1 MLLDDFNLAALF
13 GLGATLVGVIADM
26 MRVIFF
32 FLDSIVYSLIP
43 VVYRGIFAL
52 YDIDKII
59 GVGNT
64 QNLLNT
70 AKETVY
76 SFLAIFMFFRVA
88 FSLIT
93 MLVDPS
99 LIDDK
104 SKGAKKIVLNIFICL
119 GLIVVVPVFFRVA
132 KNIQTRVLEEKII
145 ERAVGGDIYSNDQN
159 YNLGNELALSTW
171 SVFLQ
176 PVVDEG
182 DAYDAWKGVFESG
195 NPTIWPLPVLATH
208 LNDTT
213 GGILGGLA
221 TKIAEVAAILRATG
235 TVTYQLGYIWLI
247 SGLVGI
253 YVVWTMIKLLID
265 VAYRS
270 IKFLLLEVISPIAII
285 SYIDPKSSEK
295 GLFSKWLSETLKTYL
310 SLFIRIFIFAMVSVI
325 LKQISVSSFFDE
337 GNILTRLFFILA
349 LVAFMKTAPKFI
361 DNLFGTEI
369 SKGSDAK
376 FGSDLLKQGLGFVTG
391 ATIGGISGGVVAKR
405 TGQPVFKNIMKN
417 AWQGGQKVSG
427 AAKKGGLGGLTGVIS
442 SGFGTVADVKKGL
455 GYNADKDQEKLIDNL
470 EENVVPKAEQAKK
483 AASSSFADGSKINSI
498 LNEGRKVNGRT
509 YGMGLEE
516 DDKFKNAIIKNAA
529 GLAADEVKHSDD
541 EEYLK
546 YRRLVAD
553 AKITDA
559 MASRSYELAKEKY
572 EHDESE
578 YVGAKDK
585 ASYVISLA
593 NDVARKE
600 YGQMDAASIQ
610 AEFTRQLENYKNT
623 ARSSFQSSNRTSQ
636 IELIVGAGVDR
647 TQAEQ
652 MNETQLSSAYD
663 VVLDTISN
671 NRTTAFNNGSASDK
685 VNLTVDL
692 KTSNVSHEVAGASE
706 RDLGIMFSELNEKNI
721 IATFGNSLGN
731 MAADSGKAAGDVK
744 TAEDVLDKYLNS
756 GKGKKAKDIDT
767 AYKIA
772 KGNFDANKLKNDNQ
786 SS

>member
-13 GLGATLVGVIADM
+13 GLGATSVGVIADM

-195 NPTIWPLPVLATH
+195 NQTIWPLPVLATH

-221 TKIAEVAAILRATG
+221 TKIAGVAAILRATG

-369 SKGSDAK
+369 SKGSDTK
-376 FGSDLLKQGLGFVTG
+376 FASDLLRGGLGAIGGAATG
-391 ATIGGISGGVVAKR
+391 AIGGAVVAGR
-405 TGQPVFKNIMKN
+405 KNLPMGRSV
-417 AWQGGQKVSG
+417 WEG
-427 AAKKGGLGGLTGVIS
+427 AKKGLTGGFSSARKGSFMDYGKNLIS
-442 SGFGTVADVKKGL
+442 GASGQAAREYFGLPKYADERKALRTKERAEVASDTYDALK
-455 GYNADKDQEKLIDNL
+455 
-470 EENVVPKAEQAKK
+470 
-483 AASSSFADGSKINSI
+483 SSFGYKDAPDAMTKATKLADAFRTKDIRFDPITNEKDKE
-498 LNEGRKVNGRT
+498 LNKAL
-509 YGMGLEE
+509 M
-516 DDKFKNAIIKNAA
+516 D
-529 GLAADEVKHSDD
+529 ADEAD
-541 EEYLK
+541 LK
-546 YRRLVAD
+546 D
-553 AKITDA
+553 T
-559 MASRSYELAKEKY
+559 
-572 EHDESE
+572 
-578 YVGAKDK
+578 
-585 ASYVISLA
+585 SLMME
-593 NDVARKE
+593 RGK
-600 YGQMDAASIQ
+600 
-610 AEFTRQLENYKNT
+610 
-623 ARSSFQSSNRTSQ
+623 
-636 IELIVGAGVDR
+636 
-647 TQAEQ
+647 
-652 MNETQLSSAYD
+652 
-663 VVLDTISN
+663 VLDTALAYRKLVDDGTISQEMADKLTMQAIRKYNKLAAHHHYKRAEGDLNGASGRAIQLEVSYDGKSATELQSIVTSKQLSNYQEILGMSVSGIPGIENMSVADIERTLRITISDDKREKIN
-671 NRTTAFNNGSASDK
+671 NIRNKSNTLRTTVDK
-685 VNLTVDL
+685 
-692 KTSNVSHEVAGASE
+692 KEISEFVA
-706 RDLGIMFSELNEKNI
+706 DIDKFTEK
-721 IATFGNSLGN
+721 AV
-731 MAADSGKAAGDVK
+731 AAEGVSGKAEALLGKANAAVDEEMKISSKSSEFIKRVQ
-744 TAEDVLDKYLNS
+744 LGDKYR
-756 GKGKKAKDIDT
+756 DR
-767 AYKIA
+767 
-772 KGNFDANKLKNDNQ
+772 
-786 SS
+786 

>member
-1 MLLDDFNLAALF
+1 MLLDDFNLAALI
-13 GLGATLVGVIADM
+13 GLGATSVGVIADM
-26 MRVIFF
+26 MRLIFF

-221 TKIAEVAAILRATG
+221 TKIAGVAAILRATG

-369 SKGSDAK
+369 SKGSDTK
-376 FGSDLLKQGLGFVTG
+376 FASDLLRGGLGAIGGAATG
-391 ATIGGISGGVVAKR
+391 AIGGAVVAGR
-405 TGQPVFKNIMKN
+405 KNLPMGRSV
-417 AWQGGQKVSG
+417 WEG
-427 AAKKGGLGGLTGVIS
+427 AKKGLTGGFSSARKGSFMDYGKNLIS
-442 SGFGTVADVKKGL
+442 GASG
-455 GYNADKDQEKLIDNL
+455 
-470 EENVVPKAEQAKK
+470 QA
-483 AASSSFADGSKINSI
+483 A
-498 LNEGRKVNGRT
+498 R
-509 YGMGLEE
+509 
-516 DDKFKNAIIKNAA
+516 
-529 GLAADEVKHSDD
+529 
-541 EEYLK
+541 EYF
-546 YRRLVAD
+546 
-553 AKITDA
+553 
-559 MASRSYELAKEKY
+559 ELAKEA
-572 EHDESE
+572 DERKALRTKERAEAASDT
-578 YVGAKDK
+578 YDALKSSFGYKDAPDAMTKATKLADAFRTKGIRFDPVANAKDK
-585 ASYVISLA
+585 ELNKALLDADEADLKDASLMTE
-593 NDVARKE
+593 RGK
-600 YGQMDAASIQ
+600 
-610 AEFTRQLENYKNT
+610 
-623 ARSSFQSSNRTSQ
+623 
-636 IELIVGAGVDR
+636 
-647 TQAEQ
+647 
-652 MNETQLSSAYD
+652 
-663 VVLDTISN
+663 VLDTALAYRKLVDDGTISQDMADKLTMQAIRKYNKLAASKHYARAKGDLNDASARAIQLEVSYDGKSSTELQSIVTSKQLSNYQEILGMSVSGISGIENMSVADIERTLRITISDDKREKIN
-671 NRTTAFNNGSASDK
+671 NIRNKSNTLRTTVDK
-685 VNLTVDL
+685 
-692 KTSNVSHEVAGASE
+692 KEISEFVA
-706 RDLGIMFSELNEKNI
+706 DIDKFTEK
-721 IATFGNSLGN
+721 AV
-731 MAADSGKAAGDVK
+731 AADGVSGKSEALLGKANAAVDEEMKISSKSSEFIKRVQLG
-744 TAEDVLDKYLNS
+744 DKYR
-756 GKGKKAKDIDT
+756 GR
-767 AYKIA
+767 
-772 KGNFDANKLKNDNQ
+772 
-786 SS
+786 

>member
-13 GLGATLVGVIADM
+13 GLGATSVGIIADM

-43 VVYRGIFAL
+43 VVYRGIFEFI
-52 YDIDKII
+52 DIDKII

-221 TKIAEVAAILRATG
+221 TKIAGVAAILRATG

-369 SKGSDAK
+369 SKGSDTK
-376 FGSDLLKQGLGFVTG
+376 FASDLLRGGLGAIGGAATG
-391 ATIGGISGGVVAKR
+391 AIGGAVVAGRKNLPMGRSVWEGAKKGLTGGFSSARKGSFMDYGKNLISGASGQAAREYFGLAKEADERKALRTKERAEAASDTYDALKSSFGYKDAPDAMTKATKLADAFRTKGIRFDPVANAKDKELNKALLDADEADLKDASLMTERGKVLDTALAYRKLVDDGTISQDMADKLTMQAIRKYNKLAASKHYARAKGDLNDASARAIQLEVSYDGKSSTELQSIVTSKQLSNYQEILGMSVSGISGIENMSVADIERTLRITISDDKR
-405 TGQPVFKNIMKN
+405 EKINNIRNKSN
-417 AWQGGQKVSG
+417 TLRTTVDKKEISEFVADIDKFTEKAVAADGVSG
-427 AAKKGGLGGLTGVIS
+427 KSEALLGKANAAVDEEMKIS
-442 SGFGTVADVKKGL
+442 SKSSEFIKRVQL
-455 GYNADKDQEKLIDNL
+455 GD
-470 EENVVPKAEQAKK
+470 
-483 AASSSFADGSKINSI
+483 
-498 LNEGRKVNGRT
+498 
-509 YGMGLEE
+509 
-516 DDKFKNAIIKNAA
+516 
-529 GLAADEVKHSDD
+529 
-541 EEYLK
+541 K
-546 YRRLVAD
+546 YRGR
-553 AKITDA
+553 
-559 MASRSYELAKEKY
+559 
-572 EHDESE
+572 
-578 YVGAKDK
+578 
-585 ASYVISLA
+585 
-593 NDVARKE
+593 
-600 YGQMDAASIQ
+600 
-610 AEFTRQLENYKNT
+610 
-623 ARSSFQSSNRTSQ
+623 
-636 IELIVGAGVDR
+636 
-647 TQAEQ
+647 
-652 MNETQLSSAYD
+652 
-663 VVLDTISN
+663 
-671 NRTTAFNNGSASDK
+671 
-685 VNLTVDL
+685 
-692 KTSNVSHEVAGASE
+692 
-706 RDLGIMFSELNEKNI
+706 
-721 IATFGNSLGN
+721 
-731 MAADSGKAAGDVK
+731 
-744 TAEDVLDKYLNS
+744 
-756 GKGKKAKDIDT
+756 
-767 AYKIA
+767 
-772 KGNFDANKLKNDNQ
+772 
-786 SS
+786 

>member
-13 GLGATLVGVIADM
+13 GLGATSVGVIADM

-221 TKIAEVAAILRATG
+221 TKIAGVAAILRATG

-253 YVVWTMIKLLID
+253 YVVWTMIKMLID

-285 SYIDPKSSEK
+285 SYIDPKPSEK

-369 SKGSDAK
+369 SKGSDTK
-376 FGSDLLKQGLGFVTG
+376 FASDLLRGGLGAIGGAATG
-391 ATIGGISGGVVAKR
+391 AIGGAVVAGRKNLPMGRSVWEGAKKGLTGGFSSARKGSFMDYGKNLISGASGQAAREYFGLAKEADERKALRTKERAEAASDTYDALKSSFGYKDAPDAMTKATKLADAFRTKGIRFDPVANAKDKELNKALLDADEADLKDASLMTERGKVLDTALAYRKLVDDGTISQDMADKLTMQAIRKYNKLAASKHYARAKGDLNDASARAIQLEVSYDGKSATELQSIVTSKQLSNYQEILGMSVSGISGIENMSVADIERTLRITISDDKR
-405 TGQPVFKNIMKN
+405 EKINNIRNKSN
-417 AWQGGQKVSG
+417 TLRTTVDKKEISEFVADIDKFTEKAVAADGVSG
-427 AAKKGGLGGLTGVIS
+427 KSEALLGKANAAVDEEMKIS
-442 SGFGTVADVKKGL
+442 SKSSEFIKRVQL
-455 GYNADKDQEKLIDNL
+455 GD
-470 EENVVPKAEQAKK
+470 
-483 AASSSFADGSKINSI
+483 
-498 LNEGRKVNGRT
+498 
-509 YGMGLEE
+509 
-516 DDKFKNAIIKNAA
+516 
-529 GLAADEVKHSDD
+529 
-541 EEYLK
+541 K
-546 YRRLVAD
+546 YRGR
-553 AKITDA
+553 
-559 MASRSYELAKEKY
+559 
-572 EHDESE
+572 
-578 YVGAKDK
+578 
-585 ASYVISLA
+585 
-593 NDVARKE
+593 
-600 YGQMDAASIQ
+600 
-610 AEFTRQLENYKNT
+610 
-623 ARSSFQSSNRTSQ
+623 
-636 IELIVGAGVDR
+636 
-647 TQAEQ
+647 
-652 MNETQLSSAYD
+652 
-663 VVLDTISN
+663 
-671 NRTTAFNNGSASDK
+671 
-685 VNLTVDL
+685 
-692 KTSNVSHEVAGASE
+692 
-706 RDLGIMFSELNEKNI
+706 
-721 IATFGNSLGN
+721 
-731 MAADSGKAAGDVK
+731 
-744 TAEDVLDKYLNS
+744 
-756 GKGKKAKDIDT
+756 
-767 AYKIA
+767 
-772 KGNFDANKLKNDNQ
+772 
-786 SS
+786 

>member
-13 GLGATLVGVIADM
+13 GLGATSVGVIVDM

-171 SVFLQ
+171 SVFLR
-176 PVVDEG
+176 PVEDEG

-221 TKIAEVAAILRATG
+221 TKIAGVAAILRATG

-253 YVVWTMIKLLID
+253 YVVWTMIKMLID

-391 ATIGGISGGVVAKR
+391 AAIGGISGGVVAKR

-455 GYNADKDQEKLIDNL
+455 GYNVDKDQEKLVEKL
-470 EENVVPKAEQAKK
+470 KENVVPEAEALGGKV
-483 AASSSFADGSKINSI
+483 SSSFADGSKFNSI
-498 LNEGRKVNGRT
+498 LREGRKVNGRT

-516 DDKFKNAIIKNAA
+516 DHTLKNAIIKNASS
-529 GLAADEVKHSDD
+529 LAKDEVKHSDD

-546 YRRLVAD
+546 LRRLVAD
-553 AKITDA
+553 KDKTKAIV
-559 MASRSYELAKEKY
+559 SRAYELASKKY
-572 EHDESE
+572 EHDENE
-578 YVGAKDK
+578 YIGAKDK
-585 ASYVISLA
+585 ASYVISFA
-593 NDVARKE
+593 NEVAKKE

-706 RDLGIMFSELNEKNI
+706 RDLGIMFSELNDRKVE
-721 IATFGNSLGN
+721 ATFGNSLGN
-731 MAADSGKAAGDVK
+731 MASDSAKAESDAKSAKEG
-744 TAEDVLDKYLNS
+744 LDKYLNS
-756 GKGKKAKDIDT
+756 GKGKKAKDIDAAYET
-767 AYKIA
+767 AKNEFEA
-772 KGNFDANKLKNDNQ
+772 DKLKRQ

>member
-13 GLGATLVGVIADM
+13 GLGATSVGIIADM

-221 TKIAEVAAILRATG
+221 TKIAGVAAILRATG

-369 SKGSDAK
+369 SKGSDTK
-376 FGSDLLKQGLGFVTG
+376 FASDLLRGGLGAIGGAATG
-391 ATIGGISGGVVAKR
+391 AIGGAVVAGRKNLPMGRSVWEGAKKGLTGGFSSARKGSFMDYGKNLISGASGQAAREYFGLAKEADERKALRTKERAEAASDTYDALKSSFGYKDAPDAMTKATKLADAFRTKGIRFDPVANAKDKELNKALLDADEADLKDASLMTERGKVLDTALAYRKLVDDGTISQDMADKLTMQAIRKYNKLAASKHYARAKGDLNDASARAIQLEVSYDGKSATELQSIVTSKQLSNYQEILGMSVSGISGIENMSVADIERTLRITISDDKR
-405 TGQPVFKNIMKN
+405 EKINNIRNKSN
-417 AWQGGQKVSG
+417 TLRTTVDKKEISEFVADIDKFTEKAVAADGVSG
-427 AAKKGGLGGLTGVIS
+427 KSEALLGKANAAVDEEMKIS
-442 SGFGTVADVKKGL
+442 SKSSEFIKRVQL
-455 GYNADKDQEKLIDNL
+455 GD
-470 EENVVPKAEQAKK
+470 
-483 AASSSFADGSKINSI
+483 
-498 LNEGRKVNGRT
+498 
-509 YGMGLEE
+509 
-516 DDKFKNAIIKNAA
+516 
-529 GLAADEVKHSDD
+529 
-541 EEYLK
+541 K
-546 YRRLVAD
+546 YRGR
-553 AKITDA
+553 
-559 MASRSYELAKEKY
+559 
-572 EHDESE
+572 
-578 YVGAKDK
+578 
-585 ASYVISLA
+585 
-593 NDVARKE
+593 
-600 YGQMDAASIQ
+600 
-610 AEFTRQLENYKNT
+610 
-623 ARSSFQSSNRTSQ
+623 
-636 IELIVGAGVDR
+636 
-647 TQAEQ
+647 
-652 MNETQLSSAYD
+652 
-663 VVLDTISN
+663 
-671 NRTTAFNNGSASDK
+671 
-685 VNLTVDL
+685 
-692 KTSNVSHEVAGASE
+692 
-706 RDLGIMFSELNEKNI
+706 
-721 IATFGNSLGN
+721 
-731 MAADSGKAAGDVK
+731 
-744 TAEDVLDKYLNS
+744 
-756 GKGKKAKDIDT
+756 
-767 AYKIA
+767 
-772 KGNFDANKLKNDNQ
+772 
-786 SS
+786 

>member
-13 GLGATLVGVIADM
+13 GLGATSVGVIADM

-221 TKIAEVAAILRATG
+221 TKIAGVAAILRATG

-369 SKGSDAK
+369 SKGSDTK
-376 FGSDLLKQGLGFVTG
+376 FASDLLRGGLGAIGGAATG
-391 ATIGGISGGVVAKR
+391 AIGGAVVAGRKNLPMGRSVWEGAKKGLTGGFSSARKGSFMDYAKNLISGASGQAAREYFGLAKEADERKALRTKERAEAASDTYDALKSSFGYKDAPDAMTKATKLADAFRTKGIRFDPVANAKDKELNKALLDADEADLKDASLMTERGKVLDTALAYRKLVDDGTISQDMADKLTMQAIRKYNKLAASKHYARAKGDLNDASARAIQLEVSYDGKSSTELQSIVTSKQLSNYQEILGMSVSGISGIENMSVADIERTLRITISDDKR
-405 TGQPVFKNIMKN
+405 EKINNIRNKSN
-417 AWQGGQKVSG
+417 TLRTTVDKKEISEFVADIDKFTEKAVAADGVSG
-427 AAKKGGLGGLTGVIS
+427 KSEALLGKANAAVDEEMKIS
-442 SGFGTVADVKKGL
+442 SKSSEFIKRVQL
-455 GYNADKDQEKLIDNL
+455 GD
-470 EENVVPKAEQAKK
+470 
-483 AASSSFADGSKINSI
+483 
-498 LNEGRKVNGRT
+498 
-509 YGMGLEE
+509 
-516 DDKFKNAIIKNAA
+516 
-529 GLAADEVKHSDD
+529 
-541 EEYLK
+541 K
-546 YRRLVAD
+546 YRGR
-553 AKITDA
+553 
-559 MASRSYELAKEKY
+559 
-572 EHDESE
+572 
-578 YVGAKDK
+578 
-585 ASYVISLA
+585 
-593 NDVARKE
+593 
-600 YGQMDAASIQ
+600 
-610 AEFTRQLENYKNT
+610 
-623 ARSSFQSSNRTSQ
+623 
-636 IELIVGAGVDR
+636 
-647 TQAEQ
+647 
-652 MNETQLSSAYD
+652 
-663 VVLDTISN
+663 
-671 NRTTAFNNGSASDK
+671 
-685 VNLTVDL
+685 
-692 KTSNVSHEVAGASE
+692 
-706 RDLGIMFSELNEKNI
+706 
-721 IATFGNSLGN
+721 
-731 MAADSGKAAGDVK
+731 
-744 TAEDVLDKYLNS
+744 
-756 GKGKKAKDIDT
+756 
-767 AYKIA
+767 
-772 KGNFDANKLKNDNQ
+772 
-786 SS
+786 

>member
-13 GLGATLVGVIADM
+13 GLGATSVGVIADM

-221 TKIAEVAAILRATG
+221 TKIAGVAAILRATG

-253 YVVWTMIKLLID
+253 YVVWTMIKMLID
-265 VAYRS
+265 VTYRS

-369 SKGSDAK
+369 SKGSDTK
-376 FGSDLLKQGLGFVTG
+376 FASDLLRGGLGAIGGAATG
-391 ATIGGISGGVVAKR
+391 AIGGAVVAGRKNLPMGRSVWEGAKKGLTGGFSSARKGSFMDYGKNLISGASGQAAREYFGLAKEADERKALRTKERAEAASDTYDALKSSFGYKDAPDAMTKATKLADAFRTKGIRFDPVANAKDKELNKALLDADEADLKDASLMTERGKVLDTALAYRKLVDDGTISQDMADKLTMQAIRKYNKLAASKHYARAKGDLNDASARAIQLEVSYDGKSSTELQSIVTSKQLSNYQEILGMSVSGISGIENMSVADIERTLRITISDDKR
-405 TGQPVFKNIMKN
+405 EKINNIRNKSN
-417 AWQGGQKVSG
+417 TLRTTVDKKEISEFVADIDKFTEKAVAADGVSG
-427 AAKKGGLGGLTGVIS
+427 KSEALLGKANAAVDEEMKIS
-442 SGFGTVADVKKGL
+442 SKSSEFIKRVQL
-455 GYNADKDQEKLIDNL
+455 GD
-470 EENVVPKAEQAKK
+470 
-483 AASSSFADGSKINSI
+483 
-498 LNEGRKVNGRT
+498 
-509 YGMGLEE
+509 
-516 DDKFKNAIIKNAA
+516 
-529 GLAADEVKHSDD
+529 
-541 EEYLK
+541 K
-546 YRRLVAD
+546 YRGR
-553 AKITDA
+553 
-559 MASRSYELAKEKY
+559 
-572 EHDESE
+572 
-578 YVGAKDK
+578 
-585 ASYVISLA
+585 
-593 NDVARKE
+593 
-600 YGQMDAASIQ
+600 
-610 AEFTRQLENYKNT
+610 
-623 ARSSFQSSNRTSQ
+623 
-636 IELIVGAGVDR
+636 
-647 TQAEQ
+647 
-652 MNETQLSSAYD
+652 
-663 VVLDTISN
+663 
-671 NRTTAFNNGSASDK
+671 
-685 VNLTVDL
+685 
-692 KTSNVSHEVAGASE
+692 
-706 RDLGIMFSELNEKNI
+706 
-721 IATFGNSLGN
+721 
-731 MAADSGKAAGDVK
+731 
-744 TAEDVLDKYLNS
+744 
-756 GKGKKAKDIDT
+756 
-767 AYKIA
+767 
-772 KGNFDANKLKNDNQ
+772 
-786 SS
+786 

>member
-13 GLGATLVGVIADM
+13 GLGATSVGVIADM

-221 TKIAEVAAILRATG
+221 TKIAGVAAILRATG

-369 SKGSDAK
+369 SKGSDTK

-391 ATIGGISGGVVAKR
+391 AAIGGISGGVVAKR
-405 TGQPVFKNIMKN
+405 TGQPVFKNVMKN

-427 AAKKGGLGGLTGVIS
+427 ATKKGGLTGVIS

-455 GYNADKDQEKLIDNL
+455 GYNVDKDQEKLIDNL

>member
-13 GLGATLVGVIADM
+13 GLGATSVGVIADM

-221 TKIAEVAAILRATG
+221 TKIAGVAAILRATG

-253 YVVWTMIKLLID
+253 YVVWTMIKMLID

-369 SKGSDAK
+369 SKGSDTK
-376 FGSDLLKQGLGFVTG
+376 FASDLLRGGLGAIGGAATG
-391 ATIGGISGGVVAKR
+391 AIGGAVVAGRKNLPMGRSVWEGAKKGLTGGFSSARKGSFMDYAKNLISGASGQAAREYFGLAKEADERKALRTKERAEAASDTYDALKSSFGYKDAPDAMTKATKLADAFRTKGIRFDPVANAKDKELNKALLDADEADLKDASLMTERGKVLDTALAYRKLVDDGTISQDMADKLTMQAIRKYNKLAASKHYARAKGDLNDASARAIQLEVSYDGKSSTELQSIVTSKQLSNYQEILGMSVSGISGIENMSVADIERTLRITISDDKR
-405 TGQPVFKNIMKN
+405 EKINNIRNKSN
-417 AWQGGQKVSG
+417 TLRTTVDKKEISEFVADIDKFTEKAVAADGVSG
-427 AAKKGGLGGLTGVIS
+427 KSEALLGKANAAVDEEMKIS
-442 SGFGTVADVKKGL
+442 SKSSEFIKRVQL
-455 GYNADKDQEKLIDNL
+455 GD
-470 EENVVPKAEQAKK
+470 
-483 AASSSFADGSKINSI
+483 
-498 LNEGRKVNGRT
+498 
-509 YGMGLEE
+509 
-516 DDKFKNAIIKNAA
+516 
-529 GLAADEVKHSDD
+529 
-541 EEYLK
+541 K
-546 YRRLVAD
+546 YRGR
-553 AKITDA
+553 
-559 MASRSYELAKEKY
+559 
-572 EHDESE
+572 
-578 YVGAKDK
+578 
-585 ASYVISLA
+585 
-593 NDVARKE
+593 
-600 YGQMDAASIQ
+600 
-610 AEFTRQLENYKNT
+610 
-623 ARSSFQSSNRTSQ
+623 
-636 IELIVGAGVDR
+636 
-647 TQAEQ
+647 
-652 MNETQLSSAYD
+652 
-663 VVLDTISN
+663 
-671 NRTTAFNNGSASDK
+671 
-685 VNLTVDL
+685 
-692 KTSNVSHEVAGASE
+692 
-706 RDLGIMFSELNEKNI
+706 
-721 IATFGNSLGN
+721 
-731 MAADSGKAAGDVK
+731 
-744 TAEDVLDKYLNS
+744 
-756 GKGKKAKDIDT
+756 
-767 AYKIA
+767 
-772 KGNFDANKLKNDNQ
+772 
-786 SS
+786 

>member
-1 MLLDDFNLAALF
+1 MLLDDFNLAALI
-13 GLGATLVGVIADM
+13 GLGATSVGVIADM
-26 MRVIFF
+26 MRLIFF

-221 TKIAEVAAILRATG
+221 TKIAGVAAILRATG

-369 SKGSDAK
+369 SKGSDTK
-376 FGSDLLKQGLGFVTG
+376 FASDLLRGGLGAIGGAATG
-391 ATIGGISGGVVAKR
+391 AIGGAVVAGRKNLPMGRSVWEGAKKGLTGGFSSARKGSFLDYGKNLISGASGQAAREYFGLAKEADERKALRTKERAEAASDTYDALKSSFGYKDAPDAMTKATKLADAFRTKGIRFDPVANAKDKELNKALLDADEADLKDASLMTERGKVLDTALAYRKLVDDGTISQDMADKLTMQAIRKYNKLAASKHYARAKGDLNDASARAIQLEVSYDGKSSTELQSIVTSKQLSNYQEILGMSVSGISGIENMSVADIERTLRITISDDKR
-405 TGQPVFKNIMKN
+405 EKINNIRNKSN
-417 AWQGGQKVSG
+417 TLRTTVDKKEISEFVADIDKFTEKAVAADGVSG
-427 AAKKGGLGGLTGVIS
+427 KSEALLGKANAAVDEEMKIS
-442 SGFGTVADVKKGL
+442 SKSSEFIKRVQL
-455 GYNADKDQEKLIDNL
+455 GD
-470 EENVVPKAEQAKK
+470 
-483 AASSSFADGSKINSI
+483 
-498 LNEGRKVNGRT
+498 
-509 YGMGLEE
+509 
-516 DDKFKNAIIKNAA
+516 
-529 GLAADEVKHSDD
+529 
-541 EEYLK
+541 K
-546 YRRLVAD
+546 YRGR
-553 AKITDA
+553 
-559 MASRSYELAKEKY
+559 
-572 EHDESE
+572 
-578 YVGAKDK
+578 
-585 ASYVISLA
+585 
-593 NDVARKE
+593 
-600 YGQMDAASIQ
+600 
-610 AEFTRQLENYKNT
+610 
-623 ARSSFQSSNRTSQ
+623 
-636 IELIVGAGVDR
+636 
-647 TQAEQ
+647 
-652 MNETQLSSAYD
+652 
-663 VVLDTISN
+663 
-671 NRTTAFNNGSASDK
+671 
-685 VNLTVDL
+685 
-692 KTSNVSHEVAGASE
+692 
-706 RDLGIMFSELNEKNI
+706 
-721 IATFGNSLGN
+721 
-731 MAADSGKAAGDVK
+731 
-744 TAEDVLDKYLNS
+744 
-756 GKGKKAKDIDT
+756 
-767 AYKIA
+767 
-772 KGNFDANKLKNDNQ
+772 
-786 SS
+786 

>member
-13 GLGATLVGVIADM
+13 GLGATSVGVIADM

-221 TKIAEVAAILRATG
+221 TEIAGVAAILRATG

-369 SKGSDAK
+369 SKGSDTK
-376 FGSDLLKQGLGFVTG
+376 FASDLL
-391 ATIGGISGGVVAKR
+391 R
-405 TGQPVFKNIMKN
+405 
-417 AWQGGQKVSG
+417 
-427 AAKKGGLGGLTGVIS
+427 GGLGAIGGAATGAIGGAV
-442 SGFGTVADVKKGL
+442 VAGRKNLPMGRSVWEGVKKGL
-455 GYNADKDQEKLIDNL
+455 TGGFSSARKGSFMDYGKNLISG
-470 EENVVPKAEQAKK
+470 ASGQA
-483 AASSSFADGSKINSI
+483 A
-498 LNEGRKVNGRT
+498 R
-509 YGMGLEE
+509 
-516 DDKFKNAIIKNAA
+516 
-529 GLAADEVKHSDD
+529 
-541 EEYLK
+541 EYFG
-546 YRRLVAD
+546 
-553 AKITDA
+553 
-559 MASRSYELAKEKY
+559 LAKEA
-572 EHDESE
+572 DERKALRTKERAEAASDT
-578 YVGAKDK
+578 YDALKSSFGYKDAPDAMTKATKLADAFRTKGIRFDPVANAKDK
-585 ASYVISLA
+585 ELNKALLDADEADLKDASLMTE
-593 NDVARKE
+593 RGK
-600 YGQMDAASIQ
+600 
-610 AEFTRQLENYKNT
+610 
-623 ARSSFQSSNRTSQ
+623 
-636 IELIVGAGVDR
+636 
-647 TQAEQ
+647 
-652 MNETQLSSAYD
+652 
-663 VVLDTISN
+663 VLDTALAYRKLVDDGTISQDMADKLTMQAIRKYNKLAASKHYARAKGDLNDASARAIQLEVSYDGKSSTELQSIVTSKQLSNYQEILGMSVSGISGIENMSVADIERTLRITISDDKREKIN
-671 NRTTAFNNGSASDK
+671 NIRNKSNTLRTTVDK
-685 VNLTVDL
+685 
-692 KTSNVSHEVAGASE
+692 KEISEFVA
-706 RDLGIMFSELNEKNI
+706 DIDKFTEK
-721 IATFGNSLGN
+721 AV
-731 MAADSGKAAGDVK
+731 AADGVSGKSEALLGKANAAVDEEMKISSKSSEFIKRVQLG
-744 TAEDVLDKYLNS
+744 DKYR
-756 GKGKKAKDIDT
+756 GR
-767 AYKIA
+767 
-772 KGNFDANKLKNDNQ
+772 
-786 SS
+786 

>member
-13 GLGATLVGVIADM
+13 GLGATSVGIIADI
-26 MRVIFF
+26 MRVLFF

-59 GVGNT
+59 GAGNT

-145 ERAVGGDIYSNDQN
+145 ERAVGGDIYSNDKN
-159 YNLGNELALSTW
+159 YNIGNELALSTW

-182 DAYDAWKGVFESG
+182 GAYDAWKGVFESG
-195 NPTIWPLPVLATH
+195 NPTIWPLPVLAFH

-213 GGILGGLA
+213 GGILGGVA
-221 TKIAEVAAILRATG
+221 ARIEGVAAILRATG

-391 ATIGGISGGVVAKR
+391 AAIGGISGGVVAKR

-427 AAKKGGLGGLTGVIS
+427 ATKKGGLGGLTGVIS

-455 GYNADKDQEKLIDNL
+455 GYNVDKDQEKLIDNL

-706 RDLGIMFSELNEKNI
+706 RDLGIMFSELNDRNI
-721 IATFGNSLGN
+721 VATFGNSLGN

-756 GKGKKAKDIDT
+756 GKGKKAKDIDA

>member
-13 GLGATLVGVIADM
+13 GLGATSVGVIADM

-221 TKIAEVAAILRATG
+221 TKIAGVAAILRATG

-253 YVVWTMIKLLID
+253 YVVWTMIKMLID

-391 ATIGGISGGVVAKR
+391 AAIGGISGGVVAKR

-455 GYNADKDQEKLIDNL
+455 GYNVDKDQEKLVEKL
-470 EENVVPKAEQAKK
+470 KENVVPEAEALGGKV
-483 AASSSFADGSKINSI
+483 SSSFADGSKFNSI
-498 LNEGRKVNGRT
+498 LREGRKVNGRT

-516 DDKFKNAIIKNAA
+516 DHTLKNAIIKNASS
-529 GLAADEVKHSDD
+529 LAKDEVKHSDD

-546 YRRLVAD
+546 LRRLVAD
-553 AKITDA
+553 KDKTKAIV
-559 MASRSYELAKEKY
+559 SRAYELASKKY
-572 EHDESE
+572 EHDENE
-578 YVGAKDK
+578 YIGAKDK
-585 ASYVISLA
+585 ASYVISFA
-593 NDVARKE
+593 NEVAKKE

-706 RDLGIMFSELNEKNI
+706 RDLGIMFSELNDRKVE
-721 IATFGNSLGN
+721 ATFGNSLGN
-731 MAADSGKAAGDVK
+731 MASDSAKAESDAKSAKEG
-744 TAEDVLDKYLNS
+744 LDKYLNS
-756 GKGKKAKDIDT
+756 GKGKKAKDIDAAYET
-767 AYKIA
+767 AENEFEA
-772 KGNFDANKLKNDNQ
+772 DKLKRQ

>member
-13 GLGATLVGVIADM
+13 GLGATSVGVIADM

-221 TKIAEVAAILRATG
+221 TKIAGVAAILRATG

-253 YVVWTMIKLLID
+253 YVVWTMIKMLID

-369 SKGSDAK
+369 SKGSDTK
-376 FGSDLLKQGLGFVTG
+376 FASDLLRGGLGAIGGAATG
-391 ATIGGISGGVVAKR
+391 AIGGAVVAGRKNLPMGRSVWEGAKKGLTGGFSSARKGSFMDYGKNLISGASGQAAREYFGLAKEADERKALRTKERAEAASDTYDALKSSFSYKDAPDAMTKATKLADAFRTKGIRFDPVANAKDKELNKALLDADEADLKDASLMTERGKVLDTALAYRKLVDDGTISQDMADKLTMQAIRKYNKLAASKHYARAKGDLNDASARAIQLEVSYDGKSATELQSIVTSKQLSNYQEILGMSVSGISGIENMSVADIERTLRITISDDKR
-405 TGQPVFKNIMKN
+405 EKINNIRNKSN
-417 AWQGGQKVSG
+417 TLRTTVDKKEISEFVADIDKFTEKAVAADGVSG
-427 AAKKGGLGGLTGVIS
+427 KSEALLGKANAAVDEEMKIS
-442 SGFGTVADVKKGL
+442 SKSSEFIKRVQL
-455 GYNADKDQEKLIDNL
+455 GD
-470 EENVVPKAEQAKK
+470 
-483 AASSSFADGSKINSI
+483 
-498 LNEGRKVNGRT
+498 
-509 YGMGLEE
+509 
-516 DDKFKNAIIKNAA
+516 
-529 GLAADEVKHSDD
+529 
-541 EEYLK
+541 K
-546 YRRLVAD
+546 YRGR
-553 AKITDA
+553 
-559 MASRSYELAKEKY
+559 
-572 EHDESE
+572 
-578 YVGAKDK
+578 
-585 ASYVISLA
+585 
-593 NDVARKE
+593 
-600 YGQMDAASIQ
+600 
-610 AEFTRQLENYKNT
+610 
-623 ARSSFQSSNRTSQ
+623 
-636 IELIVGAGVDR
+636 
-647 TQAEQ
+647 
-652 MNETQLSSAYD
+652 
-663 VVLDTISN
+663 
-671 NRTTAFNNGSASDK
+671 
-685 VNLTVDL
+685 
-692 KTSNVSHEVAGASE
+692 
-706 RDLGIMFSELNEKNI
+706 
-721 IATFGNSLGN
+721 
-731 MAADSGKAAGDVK
+731 
-744 TAEDVLDKYLNS
+744 
-756 GKGKKAKDIDT
+756 
-767 AYKIA
+767 
-772 KGNFDANKLKNDNQ
+772 
-786 SS
+786 

>member
-1 MLLDDFNLAALF
+1 MLLDDFNLPALF
-13 GLGATLVGVIADM
+13 GLGATSVGVIADM

-159 YNLGNELALSTW
+159 YNLWNELALSTW

-221 TKIAEVAAILRATG
+221 TKIAGVAAILRATG

-376 FGSDLLKQGLGFVTG
+376 FASDLLRGGLGAIGGAATG
-391 ATIGGISGGVVAKR
+391 AIGGAVVAGR
-405 TGQPVFKNIMKN
+405 KNLPMGRSV
-417 AWQGGQKVSG
+417 WEG
-427 AAKKGGLGGLTGVIS
+427 AKKGLTGGFSSARKGSFMDYGKNLIS
-442 SGFGTVADVKKGL
+442 GASGQAAREYFGLPKYADERKALRTKERAEVASDTYDALK
-455 GYNADKDQEKLIDNL
+455 
-470 EENVVPKAEQAKK
+470 
-483 AASSSFADGSKINSI
+483 SSFGYKDAPDAMTKATKLADAFRTKDIRFDPITNEKDKE
-498 LNEGRKVNGRT
+498 LNKAL
-509 YGMGLEE
+509 M
-516 DDKFKNAIIKNAA
+516 D
-529 GLAADEVKHSDD
+529 ADEAD
-541 EEYLK
+541 LK
-546 YRRLVAD
+546 D
-553 AKITDA
+553 T
-559 MASRSYELAKEKY
+559 
-572 EHDESE
+572 
-578 YVGAKDK
+578 
-585 ASYVISLA
+585 SLMME
-593 NDVARKE
+593 RGK
-600 YGQMDAASIQ
+600 
-610 AEFTRQLENYKNT
+610 
-623 ARSSFQSSNRTSQ
+623 
-636 IELIVGAGVDR
+636 
-647 TQAEQ
+647 
-652 MNETQLSSAYD
+652 
-663 VVLDTISN
+663 VLDTALAYRKLVDDGTISQEMADKLTMQAIRKYNKLADHHHYKRAEGDLNVASGRAIQLEVSYDGKSATELQSIVTSKQLSNYQEILGMSVSGIPGIENMSVADIERTLRITISDDKREKIN
-671 NRTTAFNNGSASDK
+671 NIRNKSNTLRTTVDK
-685 VNLTVDL
+685 
-692 KTSNVSHEVAGASE
+692 KEISEFVA
-706 RDLGIMFSELNEKNI
+706 DIDKFTEK
-721 IATFGNSLGN
+721 AV
-731 MAADSGKAAGDVK
+731 AAEGVSGKAEALLGKANAAVDEEMKISSKSSEFIKRVQ
-744 TAEDVLDKYLNS
+744 LGDKYR
-756 GKGKKAKDIDT
+756 DR
-767 AYKIA
+767 
-772 KGNFDANKLKNDNQ
+772 
-786 SS
+786 

>member
-13 GLGATLVGVIADM
+13 GLGATSVGVIADM

-43 VVYRGIFAL
+43 VVYRGIFAF

-221 TKIAEVAAILRATG
+221 TKIAGVAAILRATG

-253 YVVWTMIKLLID
+253 YVVWTMIKMLID

-369 SKGSDAK
+369 SKGSDTK
-376 FGSDLLKQGLGFVTG
+376 FASDLLRGGLGAIGGAATG
-391 ATIGGISGGVVAKR
+391 AIGGAVVAGRKNLPMGRSVWEGAKKGLTGGFSSARKGSFMDYGKNLISGASGQAAREYFGLAKEADERKALRTKERAEAASDTYDALKSSFGYKDAPDAMTKATKLADAFRTKGIRFDPVANAKDKELNKALLDADEADLKDASLMTERGKVLDTALAYRKLVDDGTISQDMADKLTMQAIRKYNKLAASKHYARAKGDLNDASARAIQLEVSYDGKSATELQSIVTSKQLSNYQEILGMSVSGISGIENMSVADIERTLRITISDDKR
-405 TGQPVFKNIMKN
+405 EKINNIRNKSN
-417 AWQGGQKVSG
+417 TLRTTVDKKEISEFVADIDKFTEKAVAADGVSG
-427 AAKKGGLGGLTGVIS
+427 KSEALLGKANAAVDEEMKIS
-442 SGFGTVADVKKGL
+442 SKSSEFIKRVQL
-455 GYNADKDQEKLIDNL
+455 GD
-470 EENVVPKAEQAKK
+470 
-483 AASSSFADGSKINSI
+483 
-498 LNEGRKVNGRT
+498 
-509 YGMGLEE
+509 
-516 DDKFKNAIIKNAA
+516 
-529 GLAADEVKHSDD
+529 
-541 EEYLK
+541 K
-546 YRRLVAD
+546 YRGR
-553 AKITDA
+553 
-559 MASRSYELAKEKY
+559 
-572 EHDESE
+572 
-578 YVGAKDK
+578 
-585 ASYVISLA
+585 
-593 NDVARKE
+593 
-600 YGQMDAASIQ
+600 
-610 AEFTRQLENYKNT
+610 
-623 ARSSFQSSNRTSQ
+623 
-636 IELIVGAGVDR
+636 
-647 TQAEQ
+647 
-652 MNETQLSSAYD
+652 
-663 VVLDTISN
+663 
-671 NRTTAFNNGSASDK
+671 
-685 VNLTVDL
+685 
-692 KTSNVSHEVAGASE
+692 
-706 RDLGIMFSELNEKNI
+706 
-721 IATFGNSLGN
+721 
-731 MAADSGKAAGDVK
+731 
-744 TAEDVLDKYLNS
+744 
-756 GKGKKAKDIDT
+756 
-767 AYKIA
+767 
-772 KGNFDANKLKNDNQ
+772 
-786 SS
+786 

>member
-13 GLGATLVGVIADM
+13 GLGATSVGVIADM

-221 TKIAEVAAILRATG
+221 TKIAGVAAILRATG

-391 ATIGGISGGVVAKR
+391 AAIGGISGGVVAKR
-405 TGQPVFKNIMKN
+405 TGQPVFKNVMKN

-427 AAKKGGLGGLTGVIS
+427 ATKKGGLTGVIS

-455 GYNADKDQEKLIDNL
+455 GYNVDKDQEKLIDNL

-671 NRTTAFNNGSASDK
+671 NRTTAFNNGSAADK

-756 GKGKKAKDIDT
+756 GKGKKAKDIDA

>member
-13 GLGATLVGVIADM
+13 GLGATSVGVIADM

-145 ERAVGGDIYSNDQN
+145 ERTVGGDIYSNDQN

-221 TKIAEVAAILRATG
+221 TKIAGVAAILRATG

-391 ATIGGISGGVVAKR
+391 AAIGGISGGVVAKR
-405 TGQPVFKNIMKN
+405 TGQPVFKNVMKN

-427 AAKKGGLGGLTGVIS
+427 ATKKGGLTGVIS

-455 GYNADKDQEKLIDNL
+455 GYNVDKDQEKLIDNL

>member
-13 GLGATLVGVIADM
+13 GLGATSVGIIADM

-171 SVFLQ
+171 SVFFQ

-221 TKIAEVAAILRATG
+221 TKIAGVAAILRATG

-253 YVVWTMIKLLID
+253 YVVWTMIKMLID

-369 SKGSDAK
+369 SKGSDTK
-376 FGSDLLKQGLGFVTG
+376 FASDLLRGGLGAIGGAATG
-391 ATIGGISGGVVAKR
+391 AIGGAVVAGRKNLPMGRSVWEGAKKGLTGGFSSARKGSFMDYGKNLISGASGQAAREYFGLAKEADERKALRTKERAEAASDTYDALKSSFGYKDAPDAMTKATKPADAFRTKGIRFDPVANAKDKELNKALLDADEADLKDASLMTERGKVLDTALAYRKLVDDGTISQDMADKLTMQAIRKYNKLAASKHYARAKGDLNDASARAIQLEVSYDGKSSTELQSIVTSKQLSNYQEILGMSVSGISGIENMSVADIERTLRITISDDKR
-405 TGQPVFKNIMKN
+405 EKINNIRNKSN
-417 AWQGGQKVSG
+417 TLRTTVDKKEISEFVADIDKFTEKAVAADGVSG
-427 AAKKGGLGGLTGVIS
+427 KSEALLGKANAAVDEEMKIS
-442 SGFGTVADVKKGL
+442 SKSSEFIKRVQL
-455 GYNADKDQEKLIDNL
+455 GD
-470 EENVVPKAEQAKK
+470 
-483 AASSSFADGSKINSI
+483 
-498 LNEGRKVNGRT
+498 
-509 YGMGLEE
+509 
-516 DDKFKNAIIKNAA
+516 
-529 GLAADEVKHSDD
+529 
-541 EEYLK
+541 K
-546 YRRLVAD
+546 YRGR
-553 AKITDA
+553 
-559 MASRSYELAKEKY
+559 
-572 EHDESE
+572 
-578 YVGAKDK
+578 
-585 ASYVISLA
+585 
-593 NDVARKE
+593 
-600 YGQMDAASIQ
+600 
-610 AEFTRQLENYKNT
+610 
-623 ARSSFQSSNRTSQ
+623 
-636 IELIVGAGVDR
+636 
-647 TQAEQ
+647 
-652 MNETQLSSAYD
+652 
-663 VVLDTISN
+663 
-671 NRTTAFNNGSASDK
+671 
-685 VNLTVDL
+685 
-692 KTSNVSHEVAGASE
+692 
-706 RDLGIMFSELNEKNI
+706 
-721 IATFGNSLGN
+721 
-731 MAADSGKAAGDVK
+731 
-744 TAEDVLDKYLNS
+744 
-756 GKGKKAKDIDT
+756 
-767 AYKIA
+767 
-772 KGNFDANKLKNDNQ
+772 
-786 SS
+786 

>member
-1 MLLDDFNLAALF
+1 MLLDDFNLAALI
-13 GLGATLVGVIADM
+13 GLGATSVGVIADM
-26 MRVIFF
+26 MRLIFF

-76 SFLAIFMFFRVA
+76 SFLGIFMFFRVA

-221 TKIAEVAAILRATG
+221 TKIAGVAAILRATG

-369 SKGSDAK
+369 SKGSDTK
-376 FGSDLLKQGLGFVTG
+376 FASDLLRGGLGAIGGAATG
-391 ATIGGISGGVVAKR
+391 AIGGAVVAGRKNLPMGRSVWEGAKKGLTGGFSSARKGSFMDYGKNLISGASGQAAREYFGLAKEADERKALRTKERAEAASDTYDALKSSFGYKDAPDAMTKATKLADAFRTKGIRFDPVANAKDKELNKALLDADEADLKDASLMTERGKVLDTALAYRKLVDDGTISQDMADKLTMQAIRKYNKLAASKHYARAKGDLNDASARAIQLEVSYDGKSSTELQSIVTSKQLSNYQEILGMSVSGISGIENMSVADIERTLRITISDDKR
-405 TGQPVFKNIMKN
+405 EKINNIRNKSN
-417 AWQGGQKVSG
+417 TLRTTVDKKEISEFVADIDKFTEKAVAADGVSG
-427 AAKKGGLGGLTGVIS
+427 KSEALLGKANAAVDEEMKIS
-442 SGFGTVADVKKGL
+442 SKSSEFIKRVQL
-455 GYNADKDQEKLIDNL
+455 G
-470 EENVVPKAEQAKK
+470 
-483 AASSSFADGSKINSI
+483 
-498 LNEGRKVNGRT
+498 
-509 YGMGLEE
+509 
-516 DDKFKNAIIKNAA
+516 
-529 GLAADEVKHSDD
+529 
-541 EEYLK
+541 
-546 YRRLVAD
+546 
-553 AKITDA
+553 
-559 MASRSYELAKEKY
+559 
-572 EHDESE
+572 
-578 YVGAKDK
+578 
-585 ASYVISLA
+585 
-593 NDVARKE
+593 
-600 YGQMDAASIQ
+600 
-610 AEFTRQLENYKNT
+610 
-623 ARSSFQSSNRTSQ
+623 
-636 IELIVGAGVDR
+636 
-647 TQAEQ
+647 
-652 MNETQLSSAYD
+652 
-663 VVLDTISN
+663 
-671 NRTTAFNNGSASDK
+671 
-685 VNLTVDL
+685 
-692 KTSNVSHEVAGASE
+692 
-706 RDLGIMFSELNEKNI
+706 
-721 IATFGNSLGN
+721 
-731 MAADSGKAAGDVK
+731 
-744 TAEDVLDKYLNS
+744 DKYS
-756 GKGKKAKDIDT
+756 GR
-767 AYKIA
+767 
-772 KGNFDANKLKNDNQ
+772 
-786 SS
+786 

>member
-13 GLGATLVGVIADM
+13 GLGATSVGVIADM

-221 TKIAEVAAILRATG
+221 TKIAGVAAILRATG

-253 YVVWTMIKLLID
+253 YVVWTMIKMLID

-285 SYIDPKSSEK
+285 SYIDPKTSEK

-369 SKGSDAK
+369 SKGSDTK
-376 FGSDLLKQGLGFVTG
+376 FASDLLRGGLGAIGGAATG
-391 ATIGGISGGVVAKR
+391 AIGGAVVAGRKNLPMGRSVWEGAKKGLTGGFSSARKGSFMDYGKNLISGASGQAAREYFGLAKEADERKALRTKERAEAASDTYDALKSSFGYKDAPDAMTKATKLADAFRTKGIRFDPVANAKDKELNKALLDADEADLKDASLMTERGKVLDTALAYRKLVDDGTISQDMADKLTMQAIRKYNKLAASKHYARAKGDLNDASARAIQLEVSYDGKSATELQSIVTSKQLSNYQEILGMSVSGISGIENMSVADIERTLRITISDDKR
-405 TGQPVFKNIMKN
+405 EKINNIRNKSN
-417 AWQGGQKVSG
+417 TLRTTVDKKEISEFVADIDKFTEKAVAADGVSG
-427 AAKKGGLGGLTGVIS
+427 KSEALLGKANAAVDEEMKIS
-442 SGFGTVADVKKGL
+442 SKSSEFIKRVQL
-455 GYNADKDQEKLIDNL
+455 GD
-470 EENVVPKAEQAKK
+470 
-483 AASSSFADGSKINSI
+483 
-498 LNEGRKVNGRT
+498 
-509 YGMGLEE
+509 
-516 DDKFKNAIIKNAA
+516 
-529 GLAADEVKHSDD
+529 
-541 EEYLK
+541 K
-546 YRRLVAD
+546 YRGR
-553 AKITDA
+553 
-559 MASRSYELAKEKY
+559 
-572 EHDESE
+572 
-578 YVGAKDK
+578 
-585 ASYVISLA
+585 
-593 NDVARKE
+593 
-600 YGQMDAASIQ
+600 
-610 AEFTRQLENYKNT
+610 
-623 ARSSFQSSNRTSQ
+623 
-636 IELIVGAGVDR
+636 
-647 TQAEQ
+647 
-652 MNETQLSSAYD
+652 
-663 VVLDTISN
+663 
-671 NRTTAFNNGSASDK
+671 
-685 VNLTVDL
+685 
-692 KTSNVSHEVAGASE
+692 
-706 RDLGIMFSELNEKNI
+706 
-721 IATFGNSLGN
+721 
-731 MAADSGKAAGDVK
+731 
-744 TAEDVLDKYLNS
+744 
-756 GKGKKAKDIDT
+756 
-767 AYKIA
+767 
-772 KGNFDANKLKNDNQ
+772 
-786 SS
+786 

>member
-13 GLGATLVGVIADM
+13 GLGATSVGVIAV

-221 TKIAEVAAILRATG
+221 TKIAGVAAILRATG

-253 YVVWTMIKLLID
+253 YVVWTMIKMLID
-265 VAYRS
+265 VVYRS

-391 ATIGGISGGVVAKR
+391 AAIGGISGGVVAKR

-427 AAKKGGLGGLTGVIS
+427 AAKKGGLGGLIGVIS

-455 GYNADKDQEKLIDNL
+455 GYNVDKDQEKLIDNL

-685 VNLTVDL
+685 VKLTVDL

-756 GKGKKAKDIDT
+756 GKGKKTKDIDA

>member
-13 GLGATLVGVIADM
+13 GLGATSVGVIADM

-221 TKIAEVAAILRATG
+221 TEIAGVAAILRATG

-253 YVVWTMIKLLID
+253 YVVWTMIKMLID

-369 SKGSDAK
+369 SKGSDTK
-376 FGSDLLKQGLGFVTG
+376 FASDLLRGGLGAIGGAATG
-391 ATIGGISGGVVAKR
+391 AIGGAVVAGRKNLPMGRSVWEGAKKGLTGGFSSARKGSFMDYGKNLISGASGQAAREYFGLAKEADERKALRTKERAEAASDTYDALKSSFGYKDAPDAMTKATKLADAFRTKGIRFDPVANAKDKELNKALLDADEADLKDASLMTERGKVLDTALAYRKLVDDGTISQDMADKLTMQAIRKYNKLAASKHYARAKGDLNDASARAIQLEVSYDGKSATELQSIVTSKQLSNYQEILGMSVSGISGIENMSVADIERTLRITISDDKR
-405 TGQPVFKNIMKN
+405 EKINNIRNKSN
-417 AWQGGQKVSG
+417 TLRTTVDKKEISEFVADIDKFTEKAVAADGVSG
-427 AAKKGGLGGLTGVIS
+427 KSEALLGKANAAVDEEMKIS
-442 SGFGTVADVKKGL
+442 SKSSEFIKRVQL
-455 GYNADKDQEKLIDNL
+455 GD
-470 EENVVPKAEQAKK
+470 
-483 AASSSFADGSKINSI
+483 
-498 LNEGRKVNGRT
+498 
-509 YGMGLEE
+509 
-516 DDKFKNAIIKNAA
+516 
-529 GLAADEVKHSDD
+529 
-541 EEYLK
+541 K
-546 YRRLVAD
+546 YRGR
-553 AKITDA
+553 
-559 MASRSYELAKEKY
+559 
-572 EHDESE
+572 
-578 YVGAKDK
+578 
-585 ASYVISLA
+585 
-593 NDVARKE
+593 
-600 YGQMDAASIQ
+600 
-610 AEFTRQLENYKNT
+610 
-623 ARSSFQSSNRTSQ
+623 
-636 IELIVGAGVDR
+636 
-647 TQAEQ
+647 
-652 MNETQLSSAYD
+652 
-663 VVLDTISN
+663 
-671 NRTTAFNNGSASDK
+671 
-685 VNLTVDL
+685 
-692 KTSNVSHEVAGASE
+692 
-706 RDLGIMFSELNEKNI
+706 
-721 IATFGNSLGN
+721 
-731 MAADSGKAAGDVK
+731 
-744 TAEDVLDKYLNS
+744 
-756 GKGKKAKDIDT
+756 
-767 AYKIA
+767 
-772 KGNFDANKLKNDNQ
+772 
-786 SS
+786 

>member
-13 GLGATLVGVIADM
+13 GLGATSVGVIADM

-221 TKIAEVAAILRATG
+221 TKIAGVAAILRATG

-253 YVVWTMIKLLID
+253 YVVWTMIKMLID

-369 SKGSDAK
+369 SKGSDTK
-376 FGSDLLKQGLGFVTG
+376 FASDLLRGGLGAIGGAATG
-391 ATIGGISGGVVAKR
+391 AIGGAVVAGRKNLPMGRSVWEGAKKGLTGGFSSARKGSFIDYGKNIISGASGQAAREYFGLAKEADERKALRTKERAEAASDTYDALKSSFGYKDAPDAMTKATKLADAFRMKGIRFDPVANAKDKELNKALLDADEADLKDASLMTERGKVLDTALAYRKLVDDGTISQDMADKLTMQAIRKYNKLAASKHYARAKGDLNDASARAIQLEVSYDGKSATELQSIVTSKQLSNYQEILGMSVSGISGIENMSVADIERTLRITISDDKR
-405 TGQPVFKNIMKN
+405 EKINNIRNKSN
-417 AWQGGQKVSG
+417 TLRTTVDKKEISEFVADIDKFTEKAVAADGVSG
-427 AAKKGGLGGLTGVIS
+427 KSEALLGKANAAVDEEMKIS
-442 SGFGTVADVKKGL
+442 SKSSEFIKRVQL
-455 GYNADKDQEKLIDNL
+455 GD
-470 EENVVPKAEQAKK
+470 
-483 AASSSFADGSKINSI
+483 
-498 LNEGRKVNGRT
+498 
-509 YGMGLEE
+509 
-516 DDKFKNAIIKNAA
+516 
-529 GLAADEVKHSDD
+529 
-541 EEYLK
+541 K
-546 YRRLVAD
+546 YRGR
-553 AKITDA
+553 
-559 MASRSYELAKEKY
+559 
-572 EHDESE
+572 
-578 YVGAKDK
+578 
-585 ASYVISLA
+585 
-593 NDVARKE
+593 
-600 YGQMDAASIQ
+600 
-610 AEFTRQLENYKNT
+610 
-623 ARSSFQSSNRTSQ
+623 
-636 IELIVGAGVDR
+636 
-647 TQAEQ
+647 
-652 MNETQLSSAYD
+652 
-663 VVLDTISN
+663 
-671 NRTTAFNNGSASDK
+671 
-685 VNLTVDL
+685 
-692 KTSNVSHEVAGASE
+692 
-706 RDLGIMFSELNEKNI
+706 
-721 IATFGNSLGN
+721 
-731 MAADSGKAAGDVK
+731 
-744 TAEDVLDKYLNS
+744 
-756 GKGKKAKDIDT
+756 
-767 AYKIA
+767 
-772 KGNFDANKLKNDNQ
+772 
-786 SS
+786 

>member
-13 GLGATLVGVIADM
+13 GLGATSVGVIADM

-221 TKIAEVAAILRATG
+221 TKIAGVAAILRATG

-253 YVVWTMIKLLID
+253 YVVWTMIKMLID

-369 SKGSDAK
+369 SKGSDTK
-376 FGSDLLKQGLGFVTG
+376 FASDLLRGGVGAIGGAATG
-391 ATIGGISGGVVAKR
+391 AIGGAVVAGRKNLPMGRSVWEGAKKGLTGGFSSARKGSFMDYGKNLISGASGQAAREYFGLAKEADERKALRTKERAEAASDTYDALKSSFGYKDAPDAMTKATKLADAFRTKGIRFDPVANAKDKELNKALLDADEADLKDASLMTERGKVLDTALAYRKLVDDGTISQDMADKLTMQAIRKYNKLAASKHYARAKGDLNDASARAIQLEVSYDGKSATELQSIVTSKQLSNYQEILGMSVSGISGIE
-405 TGQPVFKNIMKN
+405 NM
-417 AWQGGQKVSG
+417 S
-427 AAKKGGLGGLTGVIS
+427 
-442 SGFGTVADVKKGL
+442 VADIV
-455 GYNADKDQEKLIDNL
+455 
-470 EENVVPKAEQAKK
+470 
-483 AASSSFADGSKINSI
+483 
-498 LNEGRKVNGRT
+498 
-509 YGMGLEE
+509 
-516 DDKFKNAIIKNAA
+516 
-529 GLAADEVKHSDD
+529 
-541 EEYLK
+541 
-546 YRRLVAD
+546 RR
-553 AKITDA
+553 
-559 MASRSYELAKEKY
+559 Y
-572 EHDESE
+572 H
-578 YVGAKDK
+578 
-585 ASYVISLA
+585 
-593 NDVARKE
+593 
-600 YGQMDAASIQ
+600 
-610 AEFTRQLENYKNT
+610 
-623 ARSSFQSSNRTSQ
+623 
-636 IELIVGAGVDR
+636 ELI
-647 TQAEQ
+647 
-652 MNETQLSSAYD
+652 NQLSS
-663 VVLDTISN
+663 ICK
-671 NRTTAFNNGSASDK
+671 DK
-685 VNLTVDL
+685 Q
-692 KTSNVSHEVAGASE
+692 
-706 RDLGIMFSELNEKNI
+706 
-721 IATFGNSLGN
+721 
-731 MAADSGKAAGDVK
+731 
-744 TAEDVLDKYLNS
+744 Y
-756 GKGKKAKDIDT
+756 KK
-767 AYKIA
+767 
-772 KGNFDANKLKNDNQ
+772 
-786 SS
+786 

>member
-1 MLLDDFNLAALF
+1 MLLDDFNLAALI
-13 GLGATLVGVIADM
+13 GLGATSVGVIADM
-26 MRVIFF
+26 MRLIFF

-221 TKIAEVAAILRATG
+221 TKIAGVAAILRATG

-270 IKFLLLEVISPIAII
+270 IKFFLLEVISPIAII

-369 SKGSDAK
+369 SKGSDTK
-376 FGSDLLKQGLGFVTG
+376 FASDLLRGGLGAIGGAATG
-391 ATIGGISGGVVAKR
+391 AIGGAVVAGRKNLPMGRSVWEGAKKGLTGGFSSARKGSFLDYGKNLISGASGQAAREYFGLAKEADERKALRTKERAEAASDTYDALKSSFGYKDAPDAMTKATKLADAFRTKGIRFDPVANAKDKELNKALLDADEADLKDASLMTERGKVLDTALAYRKLVDDGTISQDMADKLTMQAIRKYNKLAASKHYARAKGDLNDASARAIQLEVSYDGKSSTELQSIVTSKQLSNYQEILGMSVSGISGIENMSVADIERTLRITISDDKR
-405 TGQPVFKNIMKN
+405 EKINNIRNKSN
-417 AWQGGQKVSG
+417 TLRTTVDKKEISEFVADIDKFTEKAVAADGVSG
-427 AAKKGGLGGLTGVIS
+427 KSEALLGKANAAVDEEMKIS
-442 SGFGTVADVKKGL
+442 SKSSEFIKRVQL
-455 GYNADKDQEKLIDNL
+455 GD
-470 EENVVPKAEQAKK
+470 
-483 AASSSFADGSKINSI
+483 
-498 LNEGRKVNGRT
+498 
-509 YGMGLEE
+509 
-516 DDKFKNAIIKNAA
+516 
-529 GLAADEVKHSDD
+529 
-541 EEYLK
+541 K
-546 YRRLVAD
+546 YRGR
-553 AKITDA
+553 
-559 MASRSYELAKEKY
+559 
-572 EHDESE
+572 
-578 YVGAKDK
+578 
-585 ASYVISLA
+585 
-593 NDVARKE
+593 
-600 YGQMDAASIQ
+600 
-610 AEFTRQLENYKNT
+610 
-623 ARSSFQSSNRTSQ
+623 
-636 IELIVGAGVDR
+636 
-647 TQAEQ
+647 
-652 MNETQLSSAYD
+652 
-663 VVLDTISN
+663 
-671 NRTTAFNNGSASDK
+671 
-685 VNLTVDL
+685 
-692 KTSNVSHEVAGASE
+692 
-706 RDLGIMFSELNEKNI
+706 
-721 IATFGNSLGN
+721 
-731 MAADSGKAAGDVK
+731 
-744 TAEDVLDKYLNS
+744 
-756 GKGKKAKDIDT
+756 
-767 AYKIA
+767 
-772 KGNFDANKLKNDNQ
+772 
-786 SS
+786 

>member
-13 GLGATLVGVIADM
+13 GLGATSVGVIADM

-213 GGILGGLA
+213 GGRGILGGLA
-221 TKIAEVAAILRATG
+221 TKIAGVAAILRATG

-253 YVVWTMIKLLID
+253 YVVWTMIKMLID

-369 SKGSDAK
+369 SKGSDTK
-376 FGSDLLKQGLGFVTG
+376 FASDLLRGGLGAIGGAATG
-391 ATIGGISGGVVAKR
+391 AIGGAVVAGRKNLPMGRSVWEGAKKGLTGGFSSARKGSFMDYGKNLISGASGQAAREYFGLAKEADERKALRTKERAEAASDTYDALKSSFGYKDAPDAMTKATKLADAFRTKGIRFDPVANAKDKELNKALLDADEADLKDASLMTERGKVLDTALAYRKLVDDGTISQDMADKLTMQAIRKYNKLAASKHYARAKGDLNDASARAIQLEVSYDGKSSTELQSIVTSKQLSNYQEILGMSVSGISGIENMSVADIERTLRITISDDKR
-405 TGQPVFKNIMKN
+405 EKINNIRNKSN
-417 AWQGGQKVSG
+417 TLRTTVDKKEISEFVADIDKFTEKAVAADGVSG
-427 AAKKGGLGGLTGVIS
+427 KSEALLGKANAAVDEEMKIS
-442 SGFGTVADVKKGL
+442 SKSSEFIKRVQL
-455 GYNADKDQEKLIDNL
+455 GD
-470 EENVVPKAEQAKK
+470 
-483 AASSSFADGSKINSI
+483 
-498 LNEGRKVNGRT
+498 
-509 YGMGLEE
+509 
-516 DDKFKNAIIKNAA
+516 
-529 GLAADEVKHSDD
+529 
-541 EEYLK
+541 K
-546 YRRLVAD
+546 YRGR
-553 AKITDA
+553 
-559 MASRSYELAKEKY
+559 
-572 EHDESE
+572 
-578 YVGAKDK
+578 
-585 ASYVISLA
+585 
-593 NDVARKE
+593 
-600 YGQMDAASIQ
+600 
-610 AEFTRQLENYKNT
+610 
-623 ARSSFQSSNRTSQ
+623 
-636 IELIVGAGVDR
+636 
-647 TQAEQ
+647 
-652 MNETQLSSAYD
+652 
-663 VVLDTISN
+663 
-671 NRTTAFNNGSASDK
+671 
-685 VNLTVDL
+685 
-692 KTSNVSHEVAGASE
+692 
-706 RDLGIMFSELNEKNI
+706 
-721 IATFGNSLGN
+721 
-731 MAADSGKAAGDVK
+731 
-744 TAEDVLDKYLNS
+744 
-756 GKGKKAKDIDT
+756 
-767 AYKIA
+767 
-772 KGNFDANKLKNDNQ
+772 
-786 SS
+786 

>member
-13 GLGATLVGVIADM
+13 GLGATSVGVIADM

-221 TKIAEVAAILRATG
+221 TKIAGVAAILRATG

-253 YVVWTMIKLLID
+253 YVVWTMIKMLID

-369 SKGSDAK
+369 SKGSDTK
-376 FGSDLLKQGLGFVTG
+376 FASDLL
-391 ATIGGISGGVVAKR
+391 R
-405 TGQPVFKNIMKN
+405 
-417 AWQGGQKVSG
+417 
-427 AAKKGGLGGLTGVIS
+427 GGLGAIGGAATGAIGGAV
-442 SGFGTVADVKKGL
+442 VAGRKNLPMGRSVWEGVKKGL
-455 GYNADKDQEKLIDNL
+455 TGGFSSARKGSFMDYGKNLISG
-470 EENVVPKAEQAKK
+470 ASGQA
-483 AASSSFADGSKINSI
+483 A
-498 LNEGRKVNGRT
+498 R
-509 YGMGLEE
+509 
-516 DDKFKNAIIKNAA
+516 
-529 GLAADEVKHSDD
+529 
-541 EEYLK
+541 EYFG
-546 YRRLVAD
+546 
-553 AKITDA
+553 
-559 MASRSYELAKEKY
+559 LAKEA
-572 EHDESE
+572 DERKALRTKERAEAASDT
-578 YVGAKDK
+578 YDALKSSFGYKDAPDAMTKATKLADAFRTKDIRFDPVANAKDK
-585 ASYVISLA
+585 ELNKALLDADEADLKDASLMTE
-593 NDVARKE
+593 RGK
-600 YGQMDAASIQ
+600 
-610 AEFTRQLENYKNT
+610 
-623 ARSSFQSSNRTSQ
+623 
-636 IELIVGAGVDR
+636 
-647 TQAEQ
+647 
-652 MNETQLSSAYD
+652 
-663 VVLDTISN
+663 VLDTALAYRKLVDDGTISQDMADKLTMQAIRKYNKLAASKHYARAKGDLNDASARAIQLEVSYDGKSATELQSIVTSKQLSNYQEILGMSVSGISGIENMSVADIERTLRITISDDKREKIN
-671 NRTTAFNNGSASDK
+671 NIRNKSNTLRTTVDK
-685 VNLTVDL
+685 
-692 KTSNVSHEVAGASE
+692 KEISEFVA
-706 RDLGIMFSELNEKNI
+706 DIDKFTEK
-721 IATFGNSLGN
+721 AV
-731 MAADSGKAAGDVK
+731 AADGVSGKSEALLGKANAAVDEEMKISSKSSEFIKRVQLG
-744 TAEDVLDKYLNS
+744 DKYR
-756 GKGKKAKDIDT
+756 GR
-767 AYKIA
+767 
-772 KGNFDANKLKNDNQ
+772 
-786 SS
+786 

>member
-13 GLGATLVGVIADM
+13 GLGATSVGVIADM

-221 TKIAEVAAILRATG
+221 TKIAGVAAILRATG

-253 YVVWTMIKLLID
+253 YVVWTMIKMLID

-369 SKGSDAK
+369 SKGSDTK
-376 FGSDLLKQGLGFVTG
+376 FASDLLRGGLGAIGGAATG
-391 ATIGGISGGVVAKR
+391 AIGGAVVAGRKNLPMGRSVWEGAKKGLTGGFSSARKGSFMNYGKNLISGASGQAAREYFGLAKEADERKALRTKERAEAASDTYDALKSSFGYKDAPDAMTKATKLADAFRTKGIRFDPVANAKDKELNKALLDADEADLKDASLMTERGKVLDTALAYRKLVDDGTISQDMADKLTMQAIRKYNKLAASKHYARAKGDLNDASARAIQLEVSYDGKSSTELQSIVTSKQLSNYQEILGMSVSGISGIENMSVADIERTLRITISDDKR
-405 TGQPVFKNIMKN
+405 EKINNIRNKSN
-417 AWQGGQKVSG
+417 TLRTTVDKKEISEFVADIDKFTEKAVAADGVSG
-427 AAKKGGLGGLTGVIS
+427 KSEALLGKANAAVDEEMKIS
-442 SGFGTVADVKKGL
+442 SKSSEFIKRVQL
-455 GYNADKDQEKLIDNL
+455 GD
-470 EENVVPKAEQAKK
+470 
-483 AASSSFADGSKINSI
+483 
-498 LNEGRKVNGRT
+498 
-509 YGMGLEE
+509 
-516 DDKFKNAIIKNAA
+516 
-529 GLAADEVKHSDD
+529 
-541 EEYLK
+541 K
-546 YRRLVAD
+546 YRGR
-553 AKITDA
+553 
-559 MASRSYELAKEKY
+559 
-572 EHDESE
+572 
-578 YVGAKDK
+578 
-585 ASYVISLA
+585 
-593 NDVARKE
+593 
-600 YGQMDAASIQ
+600 
-610 AEFTRQLENYKNT
+610 
-623 ARSSFQSSNRTSQ
+623 
-636 IELIVGAGVDR
+636 
-647 TQAEQ
+647 
-652 MNETQLSSAYD
+652 
-663 VVLDTISN
+663 
-671 NRTTAFNNGSASDK
+671 
-685 VNLTVDL
+685 
-692 KTSNVSHEVAGASE
+692 
-706 RDLGIMFSELNEKNI
+706 
-721 IATFGNSLGN
+721 
-731 MAADSGKAAGDVK
+731 
-744 TAEDVLDKYLNS
+744 
-756 GKGKKAKDIDT
+756 
-767 AYKIA
+767 
-772 KGNFDANKLKNDNQ
+772 
-786 SS
+786 

>member
-13 GLGATLVGVIADM
+13 GLGATSVGVIADM

-221 TKIAEVAAILRATG
+221 TKIAGVAAILRATG

-253 YVVWTMIKLLID
+253 YVVWTMIKMLID

-369 SKGSDAK
+369 SKGSDTK
-376 FGSDLLKQGLGFVTG
+376 FASDLLRGGLGAIGGAATG
-391 ATIGGISGGVVAKR
+391 AIGGAVVAGRKNLPMGRSVWEGAKKGLTGGFSSARKGSFMDYGKNLISGASGQAAREYFGLAKEADERKALRTKERAEAASDTYDAHKSSFGYKDAPDAMTKATKLADAFRTKGIRFDPVANAKDKELNKALLDADEADLKDASLMTERGKVLDTALAYRKLVDDGTISQDMADKLTMQAIRKYNKLAASKHYARAKGDLNDASARAIQLEVSYDGKSATELQSIVTSKQLSNYQEILGMSVSGISGIENMSVADIERTLRITISDDKR
-405 TGQPVFKNIMKN
+405 EKINNIRNKSN
-417 AWQGGQKVSG
+417 TLRTTVDKKEISEFVADIDKFTEKAVAADGVSG
-427 AAKKGGLGGLTGVIS
+427 KSEALLGKANAAVDEEMKIS
-442 SGFGTVADVKKGL
+442 SKSSEFIKRVQL
-455 GYNADKDQEKLIDNL
+455 GD
-470 EENVVPKAEQAKK
+470 
-483 AASSSFADGSKINSI
+483 
-498 LNEGRKVNGRT
+498 
-509 YGMGLEE
+509 
-516 DDKFKNAIIKNAA
+516 
-529 GLAADEVKHSDD
+529 
-541 EEYLK
+541 K
-546 YRRLVAD
+546 YRGR
-553 AKITDA
+553 
-559 MASRSYELAKEKY
+559 
-572 EHDESE
+572 
-578 YVGAKDK
+578 
-585 ASYVISLA
+585 
-593 NDVARKE
+593 
-600 YGQMDAASIQ
+600 
-610 AEFTRQLENYKNT
+610 
-623 ARSSFQSSNRTSQ
+623 
-636 IELIVGAGVDR
+636 
-647 TQAEQ
+647 
-652 MNETQLSSAYD
+652 
-663 VVLDTISN
+663 
-671 NRTTAFNNGSASDK
+671 
-685 VNLTVDL
+685 
-692 KTSNVSHEVAGASE
+692 
-706 RDLGIMFSELNEKNI
+706 
-721 IATFGNSLGN
+721 
-731 MAADSGKAAGDVK
+731 
-744 TAEDVLDKYLNS
+744 
-756 GKGKKAKDIDT
+756 
-767 AYKIA
+767 
-772 KGNFDANKLKNDNQ
+772 
-786 SS
+786 

>member
-13 GLGATLVGVIADM
+13 GLGATSVGVIADM

-195 NPTIWPLPVLATH
+195 NPTVWPLPVLATH

-221 TKIAEVAAILRATG
+221 TKIAGVAAILRATG

-369 SKGSDAK
+369 SKGSDTK
-376 FGSDLLKQGLGFVTG
+376 FASDLLRGGLGAIGGAATG
-391 ATIGGISGGVVAKR
+391 AIGGAVVAGRKNLPMGRSVWEGAKKGLTGGFSSARKGSFMDYGKNLISGASGQAAREYFGLAKEADERKALRTKERAEAASDTYDALKSSFGYKDAPDAMTKATKLADAFRTKGIRFDPVANAKDKELNKALLDADEADLKDASLMTERGKVLDTALAYRKLVDDGTISQDMADKLTMQAIRKYNKLAASKHYARAKGDLNDASARAIQLEVSYDGKSATELQSIVTSKQLSNYQEILGMSVSGISGIENMSVADIERTLRITISDDKR
-405 TGQPVFKNIMKN
+405 EKINNIRNKSN
-417 AWQGGQKVSG
+417 TLRTTVDKKEISEFVADIDKFTEKAVAADGVSG
-427 AAKKGGLGGLTGVIS
+427 KSEALLGKANAAVDEEMKIS
-442 SGFGTVADVKKGL
+442 SKSSEFIKRVQL
-455 GYNADKDQEKLIDNL
+455 GD
-470 EENVVPKAEQAKK
+470 
-483 AASSSFADGSKINSI
+483 
-498 LNEGRKVNGRT
+498 
-509 YGMGLEE
+509 
-516 DDKFKNAIIKNAA
+516 
-529 GLAADEVKHSDD
+529 
-541 EEYLK
+541 K
-546 YRRLVAD
+546 YRGR
-553 AKITDA
+553 
-559 MASRSYELAKEKY
+559 
-572 EHDESE
+572 
-578 YVGAKDK
+578 
-585 ASYVISLA
+585 
-593 NDVARKE
+593 
-600 YGQMDAASIQ
+600 
-610 AEFTRQLENYKNT
+610 
-623 ARSSFQSSNRTSQ
+623 
-636 IELIVGAGVDR
+636 
-647 TQAEQ
+647 
-652 MNETQLSSAYD
+652 
-663 VVLDTISN
+663 
-671 NRTTAFNNGSASDK
+671 
-685 VNLTVDL
+685 
-692 KTSNVSHEVAGASE
+692 
-706 RDLGIMFSELNEKNI
+706 
-721 IATFGNSLGN
+721 
-731 MAADSGKAAGDVK
+731 
-744 TAEDVLDKYLNS
+744 
-756 GKGKKAKDIDT
+756 
-767 AYKIA
+767 
-772 KGNFDANKLKNDNQ
+772 
-786 SS
+786 

>member
-13 GLGATLVGVIADM
+13 GLGATSVGVIADM

-182 DAYDAWKGVFESG
+182 GAYDAWKGVFESG

-221 TKIAEVAAILRATG
+221 TKIAGVAAILRATG

-310 SLFIRIFIFAMVSVI
+310 SLFIRIFTFAMVSVI

-391 ATIGGISGGVVAKR
+391 AAIGGISGGVVAKR
-405 TGQPVFKNIMKN
+405 TGQPVFKNVMKN

-427 AAKKGGLGGLTGVIS
+427 ATKKGGLGGLTGVIS

-455 GYNADKDQEKLIDNL
+455 GYNVDKDQEKLIDNL

-593 NDVARKE
+593 NDVAKKE

-756 GKGKKAKDIDT
+756 GKGKKAKDIDA

>member
-13 GLGATLVGVIADM
+13 GLGATSVGVIADM

-221 TKIAEVAAILRATG
+221 TKIAGVAAILRATG

-253 YVVWTMIKLLID
+253 YVVWTMIKMLID

-369 SKGSDAK
+369 SKGSDTK
-376 FGSDLLKQGLGFVTG
+376 FASDLLRGGLGAIGGAATG
-391 ATIGGISGGVVAKR
+391 AIGGAVVAGRKNLPMGRSVWEGAKKGLTGGFSSARKGSFMDYGKNLISGASGQAAREYFGLAKEADERKALRTKERAEAASDTYDALKSSFGYKDAPDAMTKATKLADAFRTKGIRFDPVANAKDKELNKALLDADEADLKDASLMTERGKVLDTALAYRKLVDDGTISQDMADKLTMQATRKYNKLAASKHYARAKGDLNDASARAIQLEVSYDGKSATELQSIVTSKQLSNYQEILGMSVSGISGIENMSVADIERTLRITISDDKR
-405 TGQPVFKNIMKN
+405 EKINNIRNKSN
-417 AWQGGQKVSG
+417 TLRTTVDKKEISEFVADIDKFTEKAVAADGVSG
-427 AAKKGGLGGLTGVIS
+427 KSEALLGKANAAVDEEMKIS
-442 SGFGTVADVKKGL
+442 SKSSEFIKRVQL
-455 GYNADKDQEKLIDNL
+455 GD
-470 EENVVPKAEQAKK
+470 
-483 AASSSFADGSKINSI
+483 
-498 LNEGRKVNGRT
+498 
-509 YGMGLEE
+509 
-516 DDKFKNAIIKNAA
+516 
-529 GLAADEVKHSDD
+529 
-541 EEYLK
+541 K
-546 YRRLVAD
+546 YRGR
-553 AKITDA
+553 
-559 MASRSYELAKEKY
+559 
-572 EHDESE
+572 
-578 YVGAKDK
+578 
-585 ASYVISLA
+585 
-593 NDVARKE
+593 
-600 YGQMDAASIQ
+600 
-610 AEFTRQLENYKNT
+610 
-623 ARSSFQSSNRTSQ
+623 
-636 IELIVGAGVDR
+636 
-647 TQAEQ
+647 
-652 MNETQLSSAYD
+652 
-663 VVLDTISN
+663 
-671 NRTTAFNNGSASDK
+671 
-685 VNLTVDL
+685 
-692 KTSNVSHEVAGASE
+692 
-706 RDLGIMFSELNEKNI
+706 
-721 IATFGNSLGN
+721 
-731 MAADSGKAAGDVK
+731 
-744 TAEDVLDKYLNS
+744 
-756 GKGKKAKDIDT
+756 
-767 AYKIA
+767 
-772 KGNFDANKLKNDNQ
+772 
-786 SS
+786 

>member
-13 GLGATLVGVIADM
+13 GLGATSVGVIADM
-26 MRVIFF
+26 MRVTFF

-159 YNLGNELALSTW
+159 YNLENELALSTW

-221 TKIAEVAAILRATG
+221 TKIAGVAAILRATG

-253 YVVWTMIKLLID
+253 YVVWTMIKMLID

-391 ATIGGISGGVVAKR
+391 AAIGGISGGVVAKR

-427 AAKKGGLGGLTGVIS
+427 ATKKGGLGGLTGVIS

-455 GYNADKDQEKLIDNL
+455 GYNVDKDQEKLIDNL

-756 GKGKKAKDIDT
+756 GKGKKAKDIDA

>member
-13 GLGATLVGVIADM
+13 GLGATSVGVIADM

-171 SVFLQ
+171 SVFLN

-182 DAYDAWKGVFESG
+182 DSYDAWKGVFESG

-221 TKIAEVAAILRATG
+221 TKIAGVAAILRATG

-253 YVVWTMIKLLID
+253 YVVWTMIKMLID

-369 SKGSDAK
+369 SKGSDTK
-376 FGSDLLKQGLGFVTG
+376 FASDLLRGGLGAIGGAATG
-391 ATIGGISGGVVAKR
+391 AIGGAVVAGRKNLPMGRSVWEGAKKGLTGGFSSARKGSFMDYGKNLISGASGQAAREYFGLAKEADERKALRTKERAEAASDTYDALKSSFGYKDAPDAMTKATKLADAFRTKGIRFDPVANAKDKELNKALLDADEADLKDASLMTERGKVLDTALAYRKLVDDGTISQDMADKLTMQAIRKYNKLAASKHYARAKGDLNDASARAIQLEVSYDGKSATELQSIVTSKQLSNYQEILGMSVSGISGIENMSVADIERTLRITISDDKR
-405 TGQPVFKNIMKN
+405 EKINNIRNKSN
-417 AWQGGQKVSG
+417 TLRTTVDKKEISEFVADIDKFTEKAVAADGVSG
-427 AAKKGGLGGLTGVIS
+427 KSEALLGKANAAVDEEMKIS
-442 SGFGTVADVKKGL
+442 SKSSEFIKRVQL
-455 GYNADKDQEKLIDNL
+455 GD
-470 EENVVPKAEQAKK
+470 
-483 AASSSFADGSKINSI
+483 
-498 LNEGRKVNGRT
+498 
-509 YGMGLEE
+509 
-516 DDKFKNAIIKNAA
+516 
-529 GLAADEVKHSDD
+529 
-541 EEYLK
+541 K
-546 YRRLVAD
+546 YRGR
-553 AKITDA
+553 
-559 MASRSYELAKEKY
+559 
-572 EHDESE
+572 
-578 YVGAKDK
+578 
-585 ASYVISLA
+585 
-593 NDVARKE
+593 
-600 YGQMDAASIQ
+600 
-610 AEFTRQLENYKNT
+610 
-623 ARSSFQSSNRTSQ
+623 
-636 IELIVGAGVDR
+636 
-647 TQAEQ
+647 
-652 MNETQLSSAYD
+652 
-663 VVLDTISN
+663 
-671 NRTTAFNNGSASDK
+671 
-685 VNLTVDL
+685 
-692 KTSNVSHEVAGASE
+692 
-706 RDLGIMFSELNEKNI
+706 
-721 IATFGNSLGN
+721 
-731 MAADSGKAAGDVK
+731 
-744 TAEDVLDKYLNS
+744 
-756 GKGKKAKDIDT
+756 
-767 AYKIA
+767 
-772 KGNFDANKLKNDNQ
+772 
-786 SS
+786 

>member
-13 GLGATLVGVIADM
+13 GLGATSVGVIADM

-221 TKIAEVAAILRATG
+221 TKIAGVAAILRATG

-253 YVVWTMIKLLID
+253 YVVWTMIKMLID

-369 SKGSDAK
+369 SKGSDTK
-376 FGSDLLKQGLGFVTG
+376 FASDLLRGGLGAIGGAATG
-391 ATIGGISGGVVAKR
+391 AIGGAVVAGRKNLPMGRSVWEGAKKGLTGGFSSARKGSFMDYGKNLISGASGQAAREYFGLAKEADERKALRTKERAEAASDTYDALKSSFGYKDAPNAMTKATKLADAFRTKGIRFDPVANAKDKELNKALLDADEADLKDASLMTERGKVLDTALAYRKLVDDGTISQDMADKLTMQAIRKYNKLAASKHYARAKGDLNDASARAIQLEVSYDGKSATELQSIVTSKQLSNYQEILGMSVSGISGIENMSVADIERTLRITISDDKR
-405 TGQPVFKNIMKN
+405 EKINNIRNKSN
-417 AWQGGQKVSG
+417 TLRTTVDKKEISEFVADIDKFTEKAVAADGVSG
-427 AAKKGGLGGLTGVIS
+427 KSEALLGKANAAVDEEMKIS
-442 SGFGTVADVKKGL
+442 SKSSEFIKRVQL
-455 GYNADKDQEKLIDNL
+455 GD
-470 EENVVPKAEQAKK
+470 
-483 AASSSFADGSKINSI
+483 
-498 LNEGRKVNGRT
+498 
-509 YGMGLEE
+509 
-516 DDKFKNAIIKNAA
+516 
-529 GLAADEVKHSDD
+529 
-541 EEYLK
+541 K
-546 YRRLVAD
+546 YRGR
-553 AKITDA
+553 
-559 MASRSYELAKEKY
+559 
-572 EHDESE
+572 
-578 YVGAKDK
+578 
-585 ASYVISLA
+585 
-593 NDVARKE
+593 
-600 YGQMDAASIQ
+600 
-610 AEFTRQLENYKNT
+610 
-623 ARSSFQSSNRTSQ
+623 
-636 IELIVGAGVDR
+636 
-647 TQAEQ
+647 
-652 MNETQLSSAYD
+652 
-663 VVLDTISN
+663 
-671 NRTTAFNNGSASDK
+671 
-685 VNLTVDL
+685 
-692 KTSNVSHEVAGASE
+692 
-706 RDLGIMFSELNEKNI
+706 
-721 IATFGNSLGN
+721 
-731 MAADSGKAAGDVK
+731 
-744 TAEDVLDKYLNS
+744 
-756 GKGKKAKDIDT
+756 
-767 AYKIA
+767 
-772 KGNFDANKLKNDNQ
+772 
-786 SS
+786 